1 MFQPDKSADMMKT
14 SRFFS
19 VIQIIIVLLSCQ
31 GCTNHKIDTDIDF
44 NRVLVE
50 SESDTA
56 QFSFSELLDSGC
68 EWFTIIQPY
77 TYLDRLSDSTSI
89 DFTRLSNTGIEIRD
103 DICVLVLIK
112 DNAVFDHYLLYSQRV
127 KLSRFDDLALY
138 DIEKPLALRRQD
150 DEYLI
155 EAL

>member
-1 MFQPDKSADMMKT
+1 
-14 SRFFS
+14 
-19 VIQIIIVLLSCQ
+19 
-31 GCTNHKIDTDIDF
+31 
-44 NRVLVE
+44 
-50 SESDTA
+50 
-56 QFSFSELLDSGC
+56 
-68 EWFTIIQPY
+68 
-77 TYLDRLSDSTSI
+77 LDRLSDSTSI